1 MKHLYTAFVCLLM
14 AVPAFAQRKP
24 KPDEKNGEPG
34 ITTHLVS
41 YAHRKHNDAKAEKKA
56 RPLPDSIL
64 TGWRVS
70 SNLLTLHHPDGGIS
84 AAVEYRFRPSWGV
97 LLEGGWIFIDEK
109 KLYNMRGKFT
119 PKAKGY
125 YVRPEIRY
133 YMPGRH
139 GKYRLFFSQDFFYR
153 KVSFYEERIERI
165 NADPTGG
172 MYNYEKLSTY
182 GKTKETFGT
191 DTKFGFQTYF
201 GNDHRV
207 MFEVYVG
214 LGVKY
219 RKFTYDRP
227 VPVNSYVEDRNYN
240 FDDAPDRNNI
250 WDGAFPVGLKLG
262 YRF

>member
-1 MKHLYTAFVCLLM
+1 MKHLYTVFVCLLIAIAAM
-14 AVPAFAQRKP
+14 GQNKKKP
-24 KPDEKNGEPG
+24 EDKGGEPG

-41 YAHRKHNDAKAEKKA
+41 YAHRTHNDARDEKKA

-84 AAVEYRFRPSWGV
+84 AAIEYRFRPDWGV
-97 LLEGGWIFIDEK
+97 LVEGGWIFIDEK
-109 KLYNMRGKFT
+109 KLYDMRGQFT

-133 YMPGRH
+133 YLSGKH
-139 GKYRLFFSQDFFYR
+139 GKHRLFFSQDFFYR
-153 KVSFYEERIERI
+153 KVSFYEERIVKMNVDPRDGS
-165 NADPTGG
+165 AD
-172 MYNYEKLSTY
+172 YEQLSTY
-182 GKTKETFGT
+182 GKTKEMFGT
-191 DTKFGFQTYF
+191 DSKVGFQTFF
-201 GNDHRV
+201 GNNHRIV
-207 MFEVYVG
+207 FEAYVG
-214 LGVKY
+214 LGLKY

-227 VPVNSYVEDRNYN
+227 VPPNSYLEDRNYN

-250 WDGAFPVGLKLG
+250 WDGAFPVGLKIG